1 MLAQL
6 LNETRGCPRVITPAR
21 TATPQAASE
30 PADVDAA
37 ALRLLLTAHDALGDL
52 LTLMQGGK
60 DGAPDLN
67 FAELL
72 SRLGNVVG
80 RAADVAKQAAET
92 LKDVDGEEFESAR
105 RKTAATVPGLR
116 SDAAY
121 LQAAAGH
128 AEDGQDEQP

>member
-1 MLAQL
+1 MFAEL
-6 LNETRGCPRVITPAR
+6 LNETRGCTNIITP
-21 TATPQAASE
+21 E
-30 PADVDAA
+30 PADPGAD

-52 LTLMQGGK
+52 LALMQ

-67 FAELL
+67 YAELL

-80 RAADVAKQAAET
+80 RAADVAKQTADT
-92 LKDVDGEEFESAR
+92 LKDVDGEEFASAR
-105 RKTAATVPGLR
+105 EKTAATVPGMR

-128 AEDGQDEQP
+128 AEDGQDQLAAPSLPV